1 MKNDN
6 CLPSI
11 YQGQPTPIVGF
22 ILQKDVYTTNLL
34 YANDQFSTKSLRKR
48 LPFRTGSGRKPNNPS
63 SSLTILRQNG
73 YMSENSEDE
82 DLFYMRNTF
91 RPKKLR
97 NKHLKFPLPKI
108 KPVPLT
114 NAILREDICKQ
125 DVRIKYMEDDL
136 NITSK
141 FGKKIFYNL
150 KENNRP
156 YETNFPINNNLKL
169 MKDKEVDK
177 DVKFQYNQS
186 ATIWIIYVIIN
197 ILTRILIRVSL
208 GFLFFTW
215 IFALVELV
223 LLVFV
228 IITIVKAFSDE
239 SYEIPVISDLTKS
252 IWK

>member
-1 MKNDN
+1 MKKK
-6 CLPSI
+6 SI
-11 YQGQPTPIVGF
+11 MGLEFKWEVLLVYIVG
-22 ILQKDVYTTNLL
+22 ILGLI
-34 YANDQFSTKSLRKR
+34 FS
-48 LPFRTGSGRKPNNPS
+48 F
-63 SSLTILRQNG
+63 
-73 YMSENSEDE
+73 
-82 DLFYMRNTF
+82 
-91 RPKKLR
+91 
-97 NKHLKFPLPKI
+97 
-108 KPVPLT
+108 
-114 NAILREDICKQ
+114 
-125 DVRIKYMEDDL
+125 
-136 NITSK
+136 
-141 FGKKIFYNL
+141 
-150 KENNRP
+150 
-156 YETNFPINNNLKL
+156 